1 VRRQVAGGDFSDQ
14 QSRSA
19 SSFPRSL
26 AHLSTTRGRVAWH
39 LICCLN
45 PHLPSGRTGMIV
57 KVGLALV
64 LWTGIFALIKLTMIV
79 F

>member
-1 VRRQVAGGDFSDQ
+1 MERD
-14 QSRSA
+14 A
-19 SSFPRSL
+19 SVGP
-26 AHLSTTRGRVAWH
+26 
-39 LICCLN
+39 
-45 PHLPSGRTGMIV
+45 RTGMIV